1 MRIMMSDIMLHCT
14 IYESSTIQQ
23 AVKAYSSLARI
34 EFHRQNDYI
43 VCNFYDC
50 KYDKEITIK
59 EVLNYLIDLS
69 NQVVI
74 V

>member
-50 KYDKEITIK
+50 KYDKKITIK
-59 EVLNYLIDLS
+59 EFLNYLIDLS

>member
-59 EVLNYLIDLS
+59 EFLNYLIDLS
-69 NQVVI
+69 NQVVL